1 MHRDLKTILSLTF
14 KTFKTM
20 AKSQIESAINNV
32 ANNKLSGKFNLSQY
46 KEGGSRHN
54 EKVAAMQHKKVCEEV
69 TAFAE
74 NHPTIP
80 MYFML
85 SVGISKGAYKMS
97 EFAKGYKRFNADEV
111 EMVHK
116 MGMAYNAYNEQ
127 YKKKMSDVTIRL
139 IMRYYEKVSH
149 DYNQFLVDLNN
160 SKVLG
165 KLCGSREMKYTDL
178 CKNLNIPI
186 KEKEESPLAEV
197 A

>member
-1 MHRDLKTILSLTF
+1 
-14 KTFKTM
+14 M
-20 AKSQIESAINNV
+20 AKNQIINAINNV
-32 ANNKLSGKFNLSQY
+32 ANNRLNGKYNLTQY
-46 KEGGSRHN
+46 REGGSRHN

-80 MYFML
+80 MYFIL

-97 EFAKGYKRFNADEV
+97 EFAKGYKRFNAEEV
-111 EMVHK
+111 EMVAK
-116 MGMAYNAYNEQ
+116 MGRAYNDYNGLVG
-127 YKKKMSDVTIRL
+127 KKMSDVTIRL

-149 DYNQFLVDLNN
+149 DFETFLTDLNK

-165 KLCGSREMKYTDL
+165 KMCGSREVKYADL
-178 CKNLNIPI
+178 CKNLNIPFNDT
-186 KEKEESPLAEV
+186 EKTTLANV